1 MVWSMQ
7 LTDANLSLS
16 LVRSYW
22 QLAEFDWEYSGYQ
35 RPYNW
40 LIYTRSGRGYV
51 ELKNRR
57 LNLLPGSMV
66 VVPLNHECHYYCSE
80 PMEIGACAF
89 TLQMAPG
96 VDVFDLYRVPDNPVP
111 VNDEQLF
118 SDIIEASSLAG
129 GTLLAMGAM
138 LKLLAPV
145 IEASTTRRESEQDEV
160 RMQKVLGYID
170 QHLSD
175 LDMTDLSG
183 QLGFSDGHFSRWFSA
198 MMGVSP
204 KRYVIQKRVEA
215 ATRLLLFGGQNIE
228 AVARQ
233 CGYDDALYF
242 SRIFKKYTGLSPRDY
257 RKTKQFD
264 LGSQ

>member
-1 MVWSMQ
+1 MQ

-22 QLAEFDWEYSGYQ
+22 QQAELDWAYPSYQ

-40 LIYTRSGRGYV
+40 LIYTRSGRGNV
-51 ELKNRR
+51 ELGSRR
-57 LNLLPGSMV
+57 LKLLPGSMV
-66 VVPLNHECHYYCSE
+66 VVPLNRECHYHCTE

-89 TLQMAPG
+89 TLQMSPG

-111 VNDEQLF
+111 VSDAQLF
-118 SDIIEASSLAG
+118 SDIIDADSQAG
-129 GTLLAMGAM
+129 CTLLAMGAV
-138 LKLLAPV
+138 LRLLAPV
-145 IEASTTRRESEQDEV
+145 LEASTTRGESGQDEV
-160 RMQKVLGYID
+160 RMQKVLSYID

-175 LDMTDLSG
+175 LDMTDLSE
-183 QLGFSDGHFSRWFSA
+183 QLGFSDGHFSRWFSSA
-198 MMGVSP
+198 LGVSP
-204 KRYVIQKRVEA
+204 KRYVIQKRVES

-233 CGYDDALYF
+233 CGYEDALYF